1 MLKPIIK
8 DRDQASNIYKGRFE
22 AADDNGRT
30 KITDEAW
37 NDATAAWPA
46 SARRVERSLEIS
58 THSTGS
64 GDMPKDHGGGRGGKK
79 PFPSLSF
86 PVVRPLRRST
96 TS

>member
-46 SARRVERSLEIS
+46 SALKGSWQRDQLDALSVLWRYQLTVPVLEIC
-58 THSTGS
+58 
-64 GDMPKDHGGGRGGKK
+64 PKITEAVEAARSR
-79 PFPSLSF
+79 FPA
-86 PVVRPLRRST
+86 
-96 TS
+96 